1 MYQNY
6 GCPWVT
12 HQDGEV
18 QENEF
23 YKNCWGHL
31 GDSVVDLDDHFK
43 VNPRYLKVEKLETK
57 IKEEVKGRVSDP
69 QVRIEK
75 LESELSR

>member
-1 MYQNY
+1 M
-6 GCPWVT
+6 
-12 HQDGEV
+12 
-18 QENEF
+18 
-23 YKNCWGHL
+23 
-31 GDSVVDLDDHFK
+31 DSVVDLDDHFK

-69 QVRIEK
+69 QVRIAK